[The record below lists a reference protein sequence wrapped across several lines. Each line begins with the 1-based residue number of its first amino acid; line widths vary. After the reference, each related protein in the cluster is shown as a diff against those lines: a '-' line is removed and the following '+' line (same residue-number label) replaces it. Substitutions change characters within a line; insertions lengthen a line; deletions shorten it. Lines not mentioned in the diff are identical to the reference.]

1 MRAAVALL
9 GLVAVAAQRSKPYS
23 SNPWRRRSN
32 ATTYVSQLGSLYSLE
47 QRHDKF
53 DDRALRALKEI
64 LPTQDEARLFRE
76 STRGLGP
83 AAESQAQAK
92 AQVWFGYAASRRLTL
107 LDAVN
112 ALLFVQHLNRESNKL
127 ETNMQLLQDCC
138 NEICSSVAL
147 RELLRLVFRTIC
159 AGDITVGLG
168 PGPASA
174 SLNVLKQ
181 LAMVVSGATGDTS
194 DAAAEHL
201 RGAAEALKGN
211 YLAFRQDSGDAA
223 GAALPDLA
231 QLARLLRRPQQ
242 QQLLQYEGQ
251 ARRTRVAP
259 EHSIASELRRL
270 QLDWA
275 AHRAAFQYGGT
286 LPAAGNGTFWY
297 IAWSNRFSQSRRCPG
312 W

>member
-1 MRAAVALL
+1 MIALARANAVHNAL
-9 GLVAVAAQRSKPYS
+9 
-23 SNPWRRRSN
+23 
-32 ATTYVSQLGSLYSLE
+32 TTNEWLKTFANEKELLIALLE

-231 QLARLLRRPQQ
+231 QLARLLRRPQLVDL
-242 QQLLQYEGQ
+242 LLQVLHC
-251 ARRTRVAP
+251 T
-259 EHSIASELRRL
+259 
-270 QLDWA
+270 A
-275 AHRAAFQYGGT
+275 AACQRSA
-286 LPAAGNGTFWY
+286 LEK
-297 IAWSNRFSQSRRCPG
+297 
-312 W
+312 